1 MEGSN
6 KVLGCC
12 AIGIWLLV
20 EGWGSFSTNGFW
32 SMISGTSS
40 GWGRGSGKLI
50 GIGGLRG
57 MKSETSSS
65 TPSISPTYIRYHFII
80 DKIKEKCMSLQYINT
95 EDIVADIL
103 TKPLGKTLI
112 EKIVKLFVCNV

>member
-1 MEGSN
+1 
-6 KVLGCC
+6 
-12 AIGIWLLV
+12 
-20 EGWGSFSTNGFW
+20 
-32 SMISGTSS
+32 
-40 GWGRGSGKLI
+40 
-50 GIGGLRG
+50 